1 MDDPTDS
8 IEKIKTHK
16 NLPGD
21 FLDKI
26 KRKALVVIPLQHFK
40 QVNSQ
45 NFKDHAEVIAVG
57 TLVEEGVEK
66 VKDVGVIS
74 VELFLVGL
82 VLFE

>member
-1 MDDPTDS
+1 MNDPADS

-16 NLPGD
+16 NLPGN

-26 KRKALVVIPLQHFK
+26 KRKALVVIPLKHFK
-40 QVNSQ
+40 QVDSQ
-45 NFKDHAEVIAVG
+45 NLKDHAEVVAVR

-66 VKDVGVIS
+66 VEDVGIVS
-74 VELFLVGL
+74 VELFLVRL

>member
-1 MDDPTDS
+1 MNDPADS
-8 IEKIKTHK
+8 VEKVKTHK

-26 KRKALVVIPLQHFK
+26 KRKTLVVIPLQHFK

-45 NFKDHAEVIAVG
+45 NLKDHAEVVAVG

-66 VKDVGVIS
+66 VEDVGIVS